1 MQPRLTSL
9 RLQVAGAFSL
19 LLAGLLAVA
28 FGAVYAE
35 VSRGLWRELDRE
47 LLGLAQTE
55 LSSAVD
61 EPDEGPHL
69 HATRAGHQAV
79 IFTAAGQILAT
90 SPGLRPELAPE
101 LVATGLRAPAISP
114 AYLTVGEHRVTVL
127 DAGLP
132 GHPGA
137 RLVLRTSLA
146 PLRLTLQ
153 QVATSLLT
161 WALLGLVGGAVLSAW
176 LATRLTRPLEK
187 VVAVAERIR
196 QGHLEQRVVE
206 SRESLEVN
214 SLQQSLNQMLDRL
227 QLSLTA
233 QRQFVADA
241 SHELRSP
248 IHGLQISLEVALR
261 RQRSEAEYRE
271 VLGTAL
277 KETLRLG
284 RLVQDLLLLSRHD
297 LDRLELRRGPTR
309 LDVVVEE
316 CLQAHQAVAEQNEVK
331 LTVGECP
338 PLTADVDP
346 ERLRQALDNL
356 VDNAL
361 RHTPRTG
368 RVEVALGSE
377 GTEARLSVCDEGQ
390 ALAPH
395 EYSEIF
401 ERFARLDPSRQRPS
415 GGLGLGL
422 AITRALVQA
431 HGGRVW
437 GEAREAAGS
446 RFIIAL
452 PEVLIRA

>member
-35 VSRGLWRELDRE
+35 VSRGLWRELDRD

-61 EPDEGPHL
+61 EPAEGPHL

-79 IFTAAGQILAT
+79 IFTATGQILAT
-90 SPGLRPELAPE
+90 SPGLPAALAQE
-101 LVATGLRAPAISP
+101 LVATGLSAPAT
-114 AYLTVGEHRVTVL
+114 YRTVADHRVIVL

-132 GHPGA
+132 GQPGA
-137 RLVLRTSLA
+137 RLVLRTSLT

-161 WALLGLVGGAVLSAW
+161 WALLGLVGGAALSAW
-176 LATRLTRPLEK
+176 LATRLTRPLER
-187 VVAVAERIR
+187 VVAVAESIR
-196 QGHLEQRVVE
+196 QGHLEQRVLE

-395 EYSEIF
+395 EYLEIF
-401 ERFARLDPSRQRPS
+401 ERFARLDPSRQRTS

-437 GEAREAAGS
+437 GEAREVTGS
-446 RFIIAL
+446 RFVIAL
-452 PEVLIRA
+452 PEVLARA